1 MKRKLEAM
9 NIKIYN
15 KILNT
20 ERSRT
25 LTERF
30 AASKRISDQSDR
42 FKDLPELV
50 DAYDEASLEMY
61 RRAMATQPRNADE
74 ALLLFQKLMEDI
86 RPDIESVLEAL
97 PFIQKAIDNL
107 NEWLKDTA
115 ELHDKARRLLLGE
128 KEE

>member
-1 MKRKLEAM
+1 
-9 NIKIYN
+9 
-15 KILNT
+15 
-20 ERSRT
+20 
-25 LTERF
+25 
-30 AASKRISDQSDR
+30 
-42 FKDLPELV
+42 
-50 DAYDEASLEMY
+50 MY

>member
-1 MKRKLEAM
+1 M

-20 ERSRT
+20 ERSHT

-30 AASKRISDQSDR
+30 AASKRISDQADR

>member
-1 MKRKLEAM
+1 M

-20 ERSRT
+20 ERSHT

-42 FKDLPELV
+42 FKDLPEIA